1 MPETDPRL
9 TGQTVELLQTLIR
22 NRCVNDGSPESGEEI
37 RNSDTLTA
45 FLDGSGLDLEHY
57 EPLPGRR
64 SLVARLEGTD
74 PEAPTICLMG
84 HTDVVP
90 VSPDGWRRDPFGGE
104 VVDGEVWGRGAIDML
119 NLTASMAVAVRE
131 LATAGP
137 APRGTVIYFAVADE
151 EAGGVLGADWVTE
164 HAWDAV
170 RCDYALTE
178 SGGLLSRTPAGDRVV
193 IVAGEKGVGWRRVT
207 VRGTPGHG
215 SRPLGAD
222 NAVVKAAQVV
232 QRLHEYSPT
241 PQLTDYW
248 TGFVESLHLPEEQSS
263 ALTDPA
269 RLRDALDALLP
280 DRELRAYAHALTHT
294 TFSTNTFHGGTKSNV
309 IPDEVH
315 LDVDIRTLPGET
327 ADDIDAHLRAA
338 LGDLAD
344 DVTWSATPAERR
356 ATESSRDTPM
366 WDLLVDLAGRAH
378 PHAEVLPTMT
388 VGGTDASFFRERG
401 IPAYGAGLFSAR
413 STYQEFAQRFHGHDE
428 RVDVESLG
436 LSTRL
441 WLEVARR
448 IA

>member
-1 MPETDPRL
+1 MPDTDERL
-9 TGQTVELLQTLIR
+9 TAETVELLQAMIR
-22 NRCVNDGSPESGEEI
+22 NRCVNDGSPGSGEEI
-37 RNSDTLTA
+37 RNSDTLDA
-45 FLDGSGLDLEHY
+45 FLAGSGLDIEHY

-64 SLVARLEGTD
+64 SLVARLEGSD

-104 VVDGEVWGRGAIDML
+104 LVDGEVWGRGAIDML
-119 NLTASMAVAVRE
+119 NLTASMAVAVRH
-131 LATAGP
+131 LATGGSR
-137 APRGTVIYFAVADE
+137 PRATIVYFAVADE
-151 EAGGVLGADWVTE
+151 EAGGVHGADWVTE

-170 RCDYALTE
+170 ACDYALTE

-193 IVAGEKGVGWRRVT
+193 IVAGEKGIGWRRMV

-215 SRPLGAD
+215 SRPFGAD

-232 QRLHEYSPT
+232 QRLHDYSPT
-241 PQLTDYW
+241 PQLTRYW
-248 TGFVESLHLPEEQSS
+248 RAFVGSLGLPAEQEQ
-263 ALTDPA
+263 ALTDPG
-269 RLRDALDALLP
+269 RLRASLELLE
-280 DRELRAYAHALTHT
+280 DHELRAYAHALTHT
-294 TFSTNTFHGGTKSNV
+294 TFSPNTFHGGAKSNV
-309 IPDEVH
+309 IPDEVR

-327 ADDIDAHLRAA
+327 AEDVDAHLRAA

-344 DVTWSATPAERR
+344 DVTWSATEAERD
-356 ATESSRDTPM
+356 ASESSLDTPM

-401 IPAYGAGLFSAR
+401 VPAYGAGLFSSR
-413 STYQEFAQRFHGHDE
+413 STYQQFARRFHGHDE
-428 RVDVESLG
+428 RVDVDSLG

-448 IA
+448 IG